1 MSKNFEL
8 MQEAGISLGSSIP
21 EVKSAASVLDHTQKA
36 RSREKKFNLDSVA
49 REESLKLVQ
58 RVFLSGKAGAPRV
71 VVFCGVD
78 PGSGC
83 SRICAQTAEML
94 ASHKLGSVCLVDA
107 NLRAPSLPDILGV
120 TNHYGLSDALRE
132 RGAIRGFSKQV
143 RLENLWLL
151 SSGSLATESSAMVS
165 GDGMKERISELRK
178 EFEFVLIDAPPLNT
192 YADGTALGQLADG
205 VVLVLEANC
214 TRREVASRA
223 AENLRA
229 AQIPILGAILNKRTY
244 PIPEMLYRIL

>member
-1 MSKNFEL
+1 
-8 MQEAGISLGSSIP
+8 
-21 EVKSAASVLDHTQKA
+21 
-36 RSREKKFNLDSVA
+36 
-49 REESLKLVQ
+49 
-58 RVFLSGKAGAPRV
+58 
-71 VVFCGVD
+71 
-78 PGSGC
+78 
-83 SRICAQTAEML
+83 
-94 ASHKLGSVCLVDA
+94 
-107 NLRAPSLPDILGV
+107 
-120 TNHYGLSDALRE
+120 
-132 RGAIRGFSKQV
+132 
-143 RLENLWLL
+143 
-151 SSGSLATESSAMVS
+151 MVS